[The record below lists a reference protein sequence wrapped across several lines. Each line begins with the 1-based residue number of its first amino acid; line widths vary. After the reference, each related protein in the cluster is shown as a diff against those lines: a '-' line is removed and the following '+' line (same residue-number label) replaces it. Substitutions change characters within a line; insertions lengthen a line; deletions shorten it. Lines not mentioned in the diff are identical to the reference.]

1 MRKNPLITGELYH
14 IFNKSIAGYTIYNNA
29 EEFLRMFN
37 VICYYQ
43 REGHKVNFSKFFR
56 SGEDKKVN
64 CVESAV
70 LKDKRKL
77 VEIISYCLMPTH
89 FHLIL
94 KQIMD
99 DGISTFL
106 NNIENSYSRYFNLK
120 HKRKGP
126 LWEGRFKSV
135 LIKTD
140 EQLLHL
146 TRYIHLNPVT
156 AQLVN
161 EPEKWSMSS
170 YNEYLSV
177 ADENNRICNYNNI
190 LHTEPT
196 TYRRFVEDRISY
208 QRELAKIKELMLEE
222 NNLSDRVGRTGE
234 F

>member
-1 MRKNPLITGELYH
+1 MRKDRLVIGETYH
-14 IFNKSIAGYTIYNNA
+14 IYNKSIAGYTIYNNE
-29 EEFLRMFN
+29 EEFLRMLSA
-37 VICYYQ
+37 IRYYH
-43 REGHKVNFSKFFR
+43 REKPEISFSRFLRDNDTEKEY
-56 SGEDKKVN
+56 SGN
-64 CVESAV
+64 YYISQN
-70 LKDKRKL
+70 KRNL
-77 VEIISYCLMPTH
+77 VEIISYCLMQTH

-94 KQIMD
+94 KQLTD
-99 DGISTFL
+99 DGISIFMS
-106 NNIENSYSRYFNLK
+106 NVENSYARYFNLK

-170 YNEYLSV
+170 YNEYLSRT
-177 ADENNRICNYNNI
+177 DENNRICNYNNI

-208 QRELAKIKELMLEE
+208 QRELAKIKELL
-222 NNLSDRVGRTGE
+222 LD
-234 F
+234 